1 MARALAPDPAI
12 LVADEPTGNLD
23 EATGRAVMDL
33 IFATRRE
40 RGATLVLVTHDLQLA
55 ARCDRT
61 IRLRSGRIEA
71 APDRGPAQSCR
82 GPVVT
87 ARAEPGVTAPADA
100 SRAAVLRLPIVWRLA
115 WRDLRG
121 GLGGY
126 WIFLVCI
133 ALGVAA
139 IAGVGSVAGSLSDGL
154 GREGRTM
161 LGGDAAFSTVSQPF
175 GDDERA
181 WLAAR
186 GRLSD
191 VTTLRSMAHAGDQST
206 LIDIKAVDALYPVA
220 GAVTIAPPQPL
231 DAALA
236 PADGSFGLVADDT
249 LSGRL
254 GLKVGDTFSIGAAQF
269 ILRGILTA
277 GARPARGRHRA
288 RAPRADE
295 PRGPRGDG
303 ADPAGHAGQVHD
315 PDRPRGRR

>member
-1 MARALAPDPAI
+1 M
-12 LVADEPTGNLD
+12 
-23 EATGRAVMDL
+23 
-33 IFATRRE
+33 
-40 RGATLVLVTHDLQLA
+40 
-55 ARCDRT
+55 
-61 IRLRSGRIEA
+61 
-71 APDRGPAQSCR
+71 
-82 GPVVT
+82 
-87 ARAEPGVTAPADA
+87 
-100 SRAAVLRLPIVWRLA
+100 RLPIVWRLA

-161 LGGDAAFSTVSQPF
+161 LGGDAAFSTVSQPL

-236 PADGSFGLVADDT
+236 PADGTFGLVADDT

-254 GLKVGDTFSIGAAQF
+254 GLKVGDALSIGSTRF
-269 ILRGILTA
+269 ILRGILMQEPDRLA
-277 GARPARGRHRA
+277 GGIALAH
-288 RAPRADE
+288 PRADE
-295 PRGPRGDG
+295 PRGSRGYG
-303 ADPAGHAGQVHD
+303 ADPAGHPGQVHD
-315 PDRPRGRR
+315 ADRPRGRQQRQERRCDTATYGE